1 MRAGEES
8 GAQNN
13 GARRRPAGDGGCSG
27 AASGLALPIIELGE
41 AEGGVE
47 SSGHEKMPFTV
58 RPRGWTTATGVLIT
72 EETGSRCFRF
82 QRWRGEATCLIGL
95 NVALVWA

>member
-58 RPRGWTTATGVLIT
+58 RPRGWTTD
-72 EETGSRCFRF
+72 GSS
-82 QRWRGEATCLIGL
+82 QRG
-95 NVALVWA
+95 NDFALLSLPVVVFCGTRRKSNDREVFGY